1 MYFCVSGH
9 VFVLRVSMLVM
20 YLCARGHV
28 FVCWMSCISVL
39 GISMLPLST
48 ILIFHCVI
56 VTTVWYFIAKKS
68 QFKMHF
74 NARYIISCIVHIFL

>member
-1 MYFCVSGH
+1 MNLCVRGH
-9 VFVLRVSMLVM
+9 VFVLLVSMLVM

-39 GISMLPLST
+39 GISMFSLST

-56 VTTVWYFIAKKS
+56 VTTVWYLIAKKKS
-68 QFKMHF
+68 
-74 NARYIISCIVHIFL
+74 I